1 LGAVFSVIL
10 FRIIVISFMYQTT
23 ENEEFFKT
31 YARLLATSLAAAI
44 NSVVIE
50 AGGMIF
56 QVIEKLEIEIQKVK
70 AWKKAKYFFSSG
82 PYLLLTR
89 DP

>member
-1 LGAVFSVIL
+1 VIL

-23 ENEEFFKT
+23 EHEEFFKT

-44 NSVVIE
+44 NSIVIE

-56 QVIEKLEIEIQKVK
+56 QVKNEKNEKTKNNFLGHNMITVNTVTQFKFLSV
-70 AWKKAKYFFSSG
+70 WCG
-82 PYLLLTR
+82 
-89 DP
+89 